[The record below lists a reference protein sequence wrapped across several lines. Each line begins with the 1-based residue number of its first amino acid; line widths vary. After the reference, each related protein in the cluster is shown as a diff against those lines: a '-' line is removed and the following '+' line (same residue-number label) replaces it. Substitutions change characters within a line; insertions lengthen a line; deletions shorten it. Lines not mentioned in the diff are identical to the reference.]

1 MSEYWRNMF
10 VNVIPIILKQK
21 FKKGSFYC
29 PFFYIKFYLNILIK
43 IVNKNFTIFLIS
55 LLIYPLPSLAHDITG
70 KVGFYDG
77 LSHPVLGLDHLLA
90 MISVGIISA
99 QIGGRAIWTI
109 PTIFVILMTMG
120 GLFGFLLIVQEFYFV
135 EIGIVFSVI
144 LLGIV
149 ISIENKIPTK
159 LIMVFVATFGLF
171 HGVAHGLEVPAA
183 ANPILFVF
191 GFIIGTT
198 TLHLLGVVIGH
209 VSIKNNIS
217 LILLRLTGLSFTVY
231 GIYLLNQIF

>member
-1 MSEYWRNMF
+1 MEWVEWECNRSHS
-10 VNVIPIILKQK
+10 
-21 FKKGSFYC
+21 FKNSKRAVFTAL
-29 PFFYIKFYLNILIK
+29 FFYIKSFLNILKK
-43 IVNKNFTIFLIS
+43 IVNKNFIIFLTS

-109 PTIFVILMTMG
+109 PSIFVILMTIG
-120 GLFGFLLIVQEFYFV
+120 GLFGFSLIVQEFYFV

-159 LIMVFVATFGLF
+159 LIMIFVATFGLF
-171 HGVAHGLEVPAA
+171 HGIAHGLEVPAA
-183 ANPILFVF
+183 ANPILFIL

-198 TLHLLGVVIGH
+198 ALHLFGVVIGH
-209 VSIKNNIS
+209 LLIKNNLT
-217 LILLRLTGLSFTVY
+217 LILLRLTGASFAIY
-231 GIYLLNQIF
+231 GIYLLSQIF